1 MLIAFFAEGVDAV
14 SAGSVPLLKSLCR
27 LASFCDVHCHFGAT
41 HARQPLLHLA
51 KPDQALSK

>member
-1 MLIAFFAEGVDAV
+1 MLISFVAEDVDAV
-14 SAGSVPLLKSLCR
+14 RAGLVQLLKSLCR
-27 LASFCDVHCHFGAT
+27 LASFCGVHCHFGAT